1 MGLKLV
7 HFKNEDAQM
16 THEEFKDRLFDVLNE
31 TDLLPIADI
40 ETNDRENILKVVL
53 TDGTEFIIS
62 SKSYGKVFLIK

>member
-1 MGLKLV
+1 
-7 HFKNEDAQM
+7 M